1 MSKQADGGRDGSD
14 GVDLA
19 IESLCI
25 FSTELGQQEGREK
38 DKVLF
43 YYPTETDVYRQTRNA
58 GLAAAM
64 VGFTGQFSPE
74 QPVEAVVT
82 QKTIQSFYCC
92 EEGCRVPHSQVPGK
106 RPSVWLVLTVRKG
119 AALRPA
125 AGGSSSSKGKAAAP
139 LPPETEGGADD
150 RVLRVH
156 ELARLCW
163 QTFTMFHCSAESIIQ
178 RAGTM
183 VDPPLTKADIKAGID
198 GWAPVREALGGFMP
212 AYLPGVRFGSVLGG
226 DHQRPPTPDVLTTLG
241 GVHFLAVDKQSYLRI
256 QVTPL
261 PPTAAAPR
269 PQTLCWEAH
278 RLVACI
284 RACDDHTRGGS
295 GGLDATAAHDQRARD
310 ALPRHRGDGADAR
323 HRPGLEWPRH
333 RSDAAALRLSLSSR
347 AGKGGR
353 RRSSRGEGSCC
364 GGLGAHGHG
373 DEHC

>member
-92 EEGCRVPHSQVPGK
+92 EAGCRVPHSQVPGK

-139 LPPETEGGADD
+139 LPPETEGGGRTTVCCACTSW
-150 RVLRVH
+150 RAFAGRPSP
-156 ELARLCW
+156 
-163 QTFTMFHCSAESIIQ
+163 CS
-178 RAGTM
+178 T
-183 VDPPLTKADIKAGID
+183 
-198 GWAPVREALGGFMP
+198 
-212 AYLPGVRFGSVLGG
+212 
-226 DHQRPPTPDVLTTLG
+226 
-241 GVHFLAVDKQSYLRI
+241 
-256 QVTPL
+256 
-261 PPTAAAPR
+261 AAPR
-269 PQTLCWEAH
+269 ASSSARARWWTRRSPRQTSRRASTAGRRCGRRWAASCLPTSLVCDSVACSAVTINARPPQTCSPP
-278 RLVACI
+278 LVVS
-284 RACDDHTRGGS
+284 TS
-295 GGLDATAAHDQRARD
+295 L
-310 ALPRHRGDGADAR
+310 
-323 HRPGLEWPRH
+323 
-333 RSDAAALRLSLSSR
+333 RSTSSPTCE
-347 AGKGGR
+347 
-353 RRSSRGEGSCC
+353 SR
-364 GGLGAHGHG
+364 
-373 DEHC
+373 